1 MGKTSHSKATTRPR
15 SRRQASRPAAIAD
28 TLKTIEQIRPRTPKV
43 AAVAALL
50 KLWLTDD
57 SGYDE
62 KAWPK
67 LKRALNRERRRV
79 GSRRLIDG

>member
-1 MGKTSHSKATTRPR
+1 MGKTSHPKVTKRPR
-15 SRRQASRPAAIAD
+15 PRGKASREAAIAD

-50 KLWLTDD
+50 TLWLTDD